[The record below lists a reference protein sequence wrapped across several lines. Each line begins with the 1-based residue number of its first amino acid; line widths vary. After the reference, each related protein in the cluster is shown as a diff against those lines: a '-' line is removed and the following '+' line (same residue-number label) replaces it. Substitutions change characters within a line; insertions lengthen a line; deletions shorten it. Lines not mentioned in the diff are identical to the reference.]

1 MSGYKYQKVWDQIEE
16 EMILENNKQKW
27 LLLQMQGNLNFNTY
41 IYIYISSLWRSSNF
55 VSIEQRRVLM
65 KSFINRNSMVVRWIT
80 RFIFC
85 KVYKV
90 KIAVYQRN
98 I

>member
-41 IYIYISSLWRSSNF
+41 IYIFLHYEDHRIL
-55 VSIEQRRVLM
+55 
-65 KSFINRNSMVVRWIT
+65 
-80 RFIFC
+80 
-85 KVYKV
+85 
-90 KIAVYQRN
+90 
-98 I
+98 